1 MKEEIYQT
9 IDRLYKQR
17 NLKTLLSKLVSWF
30 LTEELQ
36 ITVKVIVLLITLFWS
51 SFYVS
56 RIFFYTGKMDT
67 CLQYP
72 RY

>member
-9 IDRLYKQR
+9 IDRLYKQK

-36 ITVKVIVLLITLFWS
+36 ITVKAIVLLITLF
-51 SFYVS
+51 
-56 RIFFYTGKMDT
+56 
-67 CLQYP
+67 
-72 RY
+72 